1 MLYVL
6 STSMLNLPERHGK
19 HYEGS
24 NKGTALGPIKLK
36 DVEEEW
42 SATVK
47 FKRSLYGT
55 KARIAVGGKT
65 AGGTPAKRQDDA
77 TEPIFWKG
85 MPPNFYDE
93 VLHRF
98 FAKNVVDLTAG
109 NGEFML
115 QSVRNR
121 VGYFGICLTS
131 IHKTELEK
139 MARIYIL
146 KAMCDET
153 CALYSPKCAE
163 AFEKYGVD
171 KEGEQKGEEQAKKKK
186 GGGKRPKKDDE
197 GTDDEQKGEDDE
209 KKNGKKNG
217 KRLKKGKKEKNG
229 QKKKGCL
236 QRLKKG
242 ERGVIEDDEKSISDL
257 SESGQSE
264 WDLSDDTA

>member
-1 MLYVL
+1 
-6 STSMLNLPERHGK
+6 
-19 HYEGS
+19 
-24 NKGTALGPIKLK
+24 
-36 DVEEEW
+36 
-42 SATVK
+42 
-47 FKRSLYGT
+47 
-55 KARIAVGGKT
+55 
-65 AGGTPAKRQDDA
+65 
-77 TEPIFWKG
+77 

-146 KAMCDET
+146 KVMCDET

-163 AFEKYGVD
+163 AFKKCGVVD
-171 KEGEQKGEEQAKKKK
+171 KEGEQQGEEQAKRKRKKK
-186 GGGKRPKKDDE
+186 GDSE
-197 GTDDEQKGEDDE
+197 ED
-209 KKNGKKNG
+209 G
-217 KRLKKGKKEKNG
+217 
-229 QKKKGCL
+229 
-236 QRLKKG
+236 
-242 ERGVIEDDEKSISDL
+242 EKSISDL